1 MRSLRKQESVGLL
14 VGAALRAIKRAVLA
28 RTRPSGLESRRF
40 WVLVAVLESRA
51 ASPHELAARLH
62 VDEPTISR
70 TLRALSTRGF
80 VRVERDPRDRRR
92 ALVRPT
98 AQGVRLG
105 RSILPL
111 AADIRASIVR
121 GIGAPTQRA
130 MREGLHRIIL
140 NMERARS
147 GGPRAVVP
155 PARRRKAG

>member
-1 MRSLRKQESVGLL
+1 MRKQESVGLL

-28 RTRPSGLESRRF
+28 RTRRSGLESRRF

-70 TLRALSTRGF
+70 TLRALASRGC
-80 VRVERDPRDRRR
+80 VRVERDPRDHRR
-92 ALVRPT
+92 ALVCPT
-98 AQGVRLG
+98 TEGVRLG

-121 GIGAPTQRA
+121 GIGASTQRA
-130 MREGLHRIIL
+130 MREGLLRIIH

-147 GGPRAVVP
+147 GGPRTAAP
-155 PARRRKAG
+155 SARRRKAG